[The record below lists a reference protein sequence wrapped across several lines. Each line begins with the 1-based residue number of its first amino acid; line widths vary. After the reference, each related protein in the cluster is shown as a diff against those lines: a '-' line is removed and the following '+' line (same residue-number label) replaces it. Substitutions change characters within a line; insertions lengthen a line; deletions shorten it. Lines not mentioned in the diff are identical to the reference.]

1 MTRTIVWT
9 SGTTVAAL
17 VLGLVG
23 GLLTLPVGL
32 ILDER
37 VSWCLTLAV
46 AGLFAAL
53 GATWAG
59 SVLGCTDEG
68 VRLAPVLTAV
78 ELAALGLWLVRLGA
92 LGWLLA
98 RALETNLA
106 YLAGCVLV
114 LALTATLAG
123 AQFRGGRRDLGR
135 LVRPTLSLVGATL
148 IGVPAVVY
156 VASLAGLVG
165 A

>member
-1 MTRTIVWT
+1 MT
-9 SGTTVAAL
+9 AL
-17 VLGLVG
+17 ALGLVG
-23 GLLTLPVGL
+23 GLLILPVGL

-37 VSWCLTLAV
+37 VSWCLVLAV

-59 SVLGCTDEG
+59 SVLGRADDG
-68 VRLAPVLTAV
+68 VRLARVLTAV
-78 ELAALGLWLVRLGA
+78 ELAALGLWLVRLSPI
-92 LGWLLA
+92 GWMLA

-106 YLAGCVLV
+106 YLAACVVALALVAV
-114 LALTATLAG
+114 LAAAH
-123 AQFRGGRRDLGR
+123 FRGGRRDLGR
-135 LVRPTLSLVGATL
+135 LLRPTLSLVGAVL

-156 VASLAGLVG
+156 VASLFGLVG

>member
-1 MTRTIVWT
+1 V
-9 SGTTVAAL
+9 GAL

-37 VSWCLTLAV
+37 VSWCLVLTV
-46 AGLFAAL
+46 TGLLAAL
-53 GATWAG
+53 GGTWAG
-59 SVLGCTDEG
+59 SVLGRTDQAI
-68 VRLAPVLTAV
+68 RLSPVLIAV
-78 ELAALGLWLVRLGA
+78 ELAAVGLWLVRLSPLGVLLAGA
-92 LGWLLA
+92 LG
-98 RALETNLA
+98 TNLA
-106 YLAGCVLV
+106 YLAACVLV
-114 LALTATLAG
+114 LSLTAVLAA

-135 LVRPTLSLVGATL
+135 LARRTLSLIGAAL

-156 VASLAGLVG
+156 VSSLFGLVG